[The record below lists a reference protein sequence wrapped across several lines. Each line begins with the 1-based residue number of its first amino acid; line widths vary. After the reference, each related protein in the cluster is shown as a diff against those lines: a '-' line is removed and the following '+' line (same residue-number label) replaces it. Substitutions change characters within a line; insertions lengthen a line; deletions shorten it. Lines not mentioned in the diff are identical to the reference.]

1 MKGNIMAL
9 KYCFEQ
15 KYVARTLKSCKKND
29 LAVIDTD
36 GIDPAIIKNAINR
49 GVLIYGYLNAG
60 AL

>member
-1 MKGNIMAL
+1 MAL